1 MKRAE
6 VLLSLAAVVGGA
18 AYLLGSPAAALMAT
32 AIMAHYSLAR
42 LGFRPNLRVERRLP
56 ERGTER
62 EPLTAEV
69 LVDNLSDVPGTV
81 RIRELSWEVFT
92 KELKFR
98 IGPGERRYLRQTLVP
113 RSRGRVRLN
122 AEALFEDELGL
133 FVEGFPV
140 AGAEGLTVFPSQRG
154 IREAMAERKQV
165 EALAEVERTLGMG
178 AETLEF
184 RELREFLPGDDITR
198 IDWKATSRIQRLIVR
213 VFRRESMADVYLLVD
228 VDRAFR
234 RELTGEKR
242 DYLILLLSQLVVYF
256 RRFGHSVRVVAYDTG
271 GVVKVMNAVN
281 DPHTLVQGLGMSE
294 ERGLPVLRPS
304 GGGSSRLGRVL
315 SGLGGGSEASGPVK
329 AALKVPAGSYVIF
342 VDDVGIHPAELM
354 KAAGVLKR
362 RGSKSVL
369 IYPNPVL
376 FFERDSLDERTL
388 EVLYRAYRE
397 RKELAKKV
405 MGWVRVIE
413 VGPGDLLPAVVR
425 RL

>member
-6 VLLSLAAVVGGA
+6 VLLSLAAIVGGA
-18 AYLLGSPAAALMAT
+18 AYLLGSPAVALMAT
-32 AIMAHYSLAR
+32 AIMAHYSMAR
-42 LGFRPNLRVERRLP
+42 MGFRPSLRVERHLP

-62 EPLTAEV
+62 EPLKSTVKVE
-69 LVDNLSDVPGTV
+69 NLSDIPGIV
-81 RIRELSWEVFT
+81 RIRELSGEVLA
-92 KELKFR
+92 KELKVG
-98 IGPGERRYLRQTLVP
+98 IGPGERRYLHQTLVP

-122 AEALFEDELGL
+122 AEVLFEDGLGL

-140 AGAEGLTVFPSQRG
+140 AGVEELTVFPSQRG
-154 IREAMAERKQV
+154 IREAMAERRQV
-165 EALAEVERTLGMG
+165 EALAEVKRALGMG

-198 IDWKATSRIQRLIVR
+198 IDWKATSRIQKPILR
-213 VFRRESMADVYLLVD
+213 VFERESMADVYLLVD
-228 VDRAFR
+228 VDRVFR

-281 DPHTLVQGLGMSE
+281 DPHTLVRELGISDD
-294 ERGLPVLRPS
+294 RGLPVLRPS
-304 GGGSSRLGRVL
+304 TGDPSGFGRLLSRIRGSS
-315 SGLGGGSEASGPVK
+315 ASGPVR
-329 AALKVPAGSYVIF
+329 AALKVPSGSYVIF
-342 VDDVGIHPAELM
+342 IDDVGIHPVELM
-354 KAAGVLKR
+354 KAARILKR

-376 FFERDSLDERTL
+376 FFEGDSLDERTL

-397 RKELAKKV
+397 RKELARRV
-405 MGWVRVIE
+405 MGWVKVIE